1 MQRFKSANSRGGR
14 MAISL
19 QDLGQRLS
27 FILVVCAALA
37 LLLAGKAESGKME
50 IFRALMTDLTAPV
63 LEVASRPL
71 QMLRESFAQIDVYF
85 STSEENR
92 LLREKVERLQSW
104 QALALKLQKENQE
117 FRSLLNMHDVPQMPY
132 LSARVIGDM
141 GSPFVHTVLIN
152 AGKKHGVQKDMPVA
166 GAEGLIGRIVSTGNQ
181 VSRVLLLSDLN
192 SRVPVRLEA
201 SGYQSVLAG
210 DNERQPLLVYLPDR
224 AQIKVG
230 DRVVTSGHGGVFP
243 PGIPVGM
250 VSAVKSGPANVEV
263 RVRTFVD
270 ERRLSFVQILQFSD
284 PEYPPGTLGEKKV
297 SADHIAGQEVTPI
310 AAESAVQAPK
320 QNP

>member
-1 MQRFKSANSRGGR
+1 
-14 MAISL
+14 MAVSL

-27 FILVVCAALA
+27 FLLVAAAAVVLF
-37 LLLAGKAESGKME
+37 LAGKAESEKME
-50 IFRALMTDLTAPV
+50 DFRALVTDWTAPV
-63 LEVASRPL
+63 LDVASRPV
-71 QMLRESFAQIDVYF
+71 QILRESFSQLDVYL
-85 STSEENR
+85 STTEENR

-104 QALALKLQKENQE
+104 QALALKLQQENRE
-117 FRSLLNMHDVPQMPY
+117 FRSLLNMHDVPPMPY

-152 AGKKHGVQKDMPVA
+152 AGKKHGVQKDMPVT
-166 GAEGLIGRIVSTGNQ
+166 GAEGLIGRIVSTGKQ

-201 SGYQSVLAG
+201 NGYQSVLAG

-243 PGIPVGM
+243 PGIPVGV
-250 VSAVKSGPANVEV
+250 VSAVKHGPANVEV
-263 RVRTFVD
+263 RVQTFVD
-270 ERRLSFVQILQFSD
+270 EQRLSFVQILQFSD
-284 PEYPPGTLGEKKV
+284 PEYPPGTVGEKK
-297 SADHIAGQEVTPI
+297 AGLNSRSEKDITPI
-310 AAESAVQAPK
+310 AAESAGRAQLSL
-320 QNP
+320 Q